1 MKLTLQEV
9 EYVALL
15 GRLALTEEEKI
26 KYMNQLED
34 VLKYMEVLS
43 EVTTDDV
50 EPMAGPIALYTPL
63 RPDTVAPSLPLEE
76 ALKNGP
82 SVSGQYFKVP
92 RILE

>member
-15 GRLALTEEEKI
+15 GRLALTDEEKI

-34 VLKYMEVLS
+34 VLKYMEILS
-43 EVTTDDV
+43 EVATDHV
-50 EPMAGPIALYTPL
+50 EPMAGPITLYTPT
-63 RPDTVAPSLPLEE
+63 RPDIVAPSLPLEE
-76 ALKNGP
+76 ALANGP

>member
-15 GRLALTEEEKI
+15 GRLALNDEDKI

-34 VLKYMEVLS
+34 ILKYMEVLS
-43 EVTTDDV
+43 EVSTDDV
-50 EPMAGPIALYTPL
+50 EPMAGPITLYTPL
-63 RPDTVAPSLPLEE
+63 RPDLVAPSLPLEE
-76 ALKNGP
+76 ALANGP
-82 SVSGQYFKVP
+82 SISGEYFRVP